1 MEKYNVTQSLR
12 IPVADKH
19 LSAEISG
26 DFTLP
31 DYQPEIKRLLRV
43 SASVLPPSKYVSER
57 GAEFAGNID
66 YYVLYTG
73 SDNEL
78 YCAPLTSEYKI
89 NLPLDATEYDKDG
102 SIGNFVGGI
111 SLFPDMIS
119 GRVTAPRKLNI
130 KCRLKGRGQVL
141 GDLELSGGRADGES
155 EIQTL
160 ISTMDAVKREWS
172 VSDPLVIHDEMIC
185 DNKDGD
191 VRVIMA
197 DGKVLVSEIVPAE
210 GRVNC
215 RGDVYLKLLLCRES
229 EGRPYSVMRKLAF
242 SHAVEVTGA
251 NVGSSA
257 TARGTVSE
265 MSITVEDGRIDIDVT
280 ALIECEACCCDRI
293 SFVKDVYSTERV
305 TENSYSSY
313 EVPIGGVAS
322 TGNFT
327 LSDSKSLDEVGI
339 AHGACV
345 VDICGVAYPEEY
357 DLESGRC
364 ALLGQARFSLLL
376 EKDGEYST
384 AEIELPFTYKTGA
397 SGDFDRAM
405 FSCEIISSRA
415 RIDGE
420 RIGIDAEVGVSGVA
434 SAHEKESILSAV
446 GFGNELE
453 KHRGELI
460 ICYPGGDDSL
470 WSVAK
475 RYGADIDRLAES
487 NGIEGDAPAD
497 SRESIEKVKYLVIQ

>member
-155 EIQTL
+155 GIQTL
-160 ISTMDAVKREWS
+160 VSTMDAVKQVRNVAAS
-172 VSDPLVIHDEMIC
+172 VSL
-185 DNKDGD
+185 
-191 VRVIMA
+191 
-197 DGKVLVSEIVPAE
+197 
-210 GRVNC
+210 
-215 RGDVYLKLLLCRES
+215 
-229 EGRPYSVMRKLAF
+229 
-242 SHAVEVTGA
+242 TGC
-251 NVGSSA
+251 
-257 TARGTVSE
+257 
-265 MSITVEDGRIDIDVT
+265 SI
-280 ALIECEACCCDRI
+280 A
-293 SFVKDVYSTERV
+293 
-305 TENSYSSY
+305 
-313 EVPIGGVAS
+313 
-322 TGNFT
+322 
-327 LSDSKSLDEVGI
+327 
-339 AHGACV
+339 
-345 VDICGVAYPEEY
+345 
-357 DLESGRC
+357 
-364 ALLGQARFSLLL
+364 
-376 EKDGEYST
+376 
-384 AEIELPFTYKTGA
+384 
-397 SGDFDRAM
+397 
-405 FSCEIISSRA
+405 
-415 RIDGE
+415 
-420 RIGIDAEVGVSGVA
+420 
-434 SAHEKESILSAV
+434 
-446 GFGNELE
+446 
-453 KHRGELI
+453 
-460 ICYPGGDDSL
+460 
-470 WSVAK
+470 
-475 RYGADIDRLAES
+475 
-487 NGIEGDAPAD
+487 
-497 SRESIEKVKYLVIQ
+497 